1 MKIGVLG
8 GTFNPVHIGH
18 ISLAKGLIEKGF
30 LDKVLFVVSSRPPH
44 KDEPDTSPQKRYEMV
59 CLALKNEENL
69 IPCDIEMREKS
80 NYTVETLPKIRAMY
94 SGDDVYFITGA
105 DMFLDI
111 PYWYQPEKL
120 FENEKFLV
128 ADRENSFSD
137 EKYIK
142 LRDEIVKKY
151 NPDVTFA
158 PIDTPD
164 ISSTLLRT
172 ECEKYKEFLPD
183 GVYEYILENKLY
195 KEENRTVEE
204 QIIGVLN
211 KKLSG
216 KRLKHT
222 FGVAKCAKE
231 LAKRF
236 GADENDAYLAGLLHD
251 IEKEDSI
258 QNMQRLCKD
267 LELDDEM
274 FNSKALLHGP
284 AAAEYAIRNFNIS
297 KDIYDACFYHT
308 VGRKDMST
316 LEKVIYIADMIEENR
331 TQPGVDELRKMA
343 ETDLDSAILQGIEN
357 TISYLS
363 EKGEKIHKNSSE
375 AMNYLLKLQ

>member
-8 GTFNPVHIGH
+8 GTFNPIHIGH

-44 KDEPDTSPQKRYEMV
+44 KDEPDTDAQKRYEMV

-69 IPCDIEMREKS
+69 IPCDIEMRGKS

-94 SGDDVYFITGA
+94 SSDDVYFITGA
-105 DMFLDI
+105 DMFIDI
-111 PYWYQPEKL
+111 PYWYHPEAL
-120 FENEKFLV
+120 FKNEKFLV

-142 LRDEIVKKY
+142 VRDEIIKKY

-164 ISSTLLRT
+164 ISSTMLRD
-172 ECEKYKEFLPD
+172 ECEKYMEFLPD

-195 KEENRTVEE
+195 QKENKTCEE
-204 QIIGVLN
+204 QILEILN
-211 KKLSG
+211 KKLSE

-222 FGVAKCAKE
+222 LGVAKCAVE

-251 IEKEDSI
+251 IEKEDSLG
-258 QNMQRLCKD
+258 NMQRLCKD
-267 LELDDEM
+267 LALDEEM
-274 FNSKALLHGP
+274 LNSKALLHGP
-284 AAAEYAIRNFNIS
+284 AGAEYAIRNLDIS
-297 KDIYDACFYHT
+297 KDVYNACFYHT
-308 VGRKDMST
+308 VGRKNMST
-316 LEKVIYIADMIEENR
+316 LEKIIYLADMIEENR
-331 TQPGVDELRKMA
+331 TQSGVDELRKIA
-343 ETDLDSAILQGIEN
+343 ETDLDGAILHGIKN

-363 EKGEKIHKNSSE
+363 GKGAKIHKNSLE
-375 AMNYLLKLQ
+375 AMNYLLKLR